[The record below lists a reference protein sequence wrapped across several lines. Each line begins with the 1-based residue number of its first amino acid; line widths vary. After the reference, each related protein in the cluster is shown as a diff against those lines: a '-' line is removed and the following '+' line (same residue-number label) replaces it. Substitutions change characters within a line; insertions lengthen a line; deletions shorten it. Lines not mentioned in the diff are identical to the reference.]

1 MMGDPLPYPDRMHL
15 QFARGWL
22 ELGCTAEAARELAG
36 VGPTAA
42 TSAEALDV
50 RFQLLVRERRFS
62 EALPLAWDQFH
73 RFPAEV
79 RGLMNVGNVLF
90 WLGRPD
96 EAVEV
101 VLPAVQKHPGE
112 AVLLYN
118 LACYYV
124 SLGDPESAKDWIRKA
139 LAVGHRDRV
148 IQHALIDDDLRDLW
162 PWLQSLEAA
171 TRRVGEA
178 G

>member
-1 MMGDPLPYPDRMHL
+1 MGEPLPYPDRMHV

-22 ELGCTAEAARELAG
+22 ELGCTAEAARELDQ
-36 VGPTAA
+36 VGPSSAI
-42 TSAEALDV
+42 SAEALDI
-50 RFQLLVRERRFS
+50 RFALLVRERRFA

-73 RFPAEV
+73 RFPSEI

-101 VLPAVQKHPGE
+101 VLPAVKKHPGE

-124 SLGDPESAKDWIRKA
+124 SLGDPEAAKGWLRKA
-139 LAVGHRDRV
+139 LEVGHRARV
-148 IQHALIDDDLRDLW
+148 IGHALVDDDLRDLW
-162 PWLQSLEAA
+162 PWLRSLEAA
-171 TRRVGEA
+171 ARRVGDA